1 MTVGLLFIHL
11 DKTGGAHAPCAP
23 LDSPLKLNHFYGLHW
38 NNVKCLI
45 FVSAGIHHLI
55 LDQNRVVIK
64 QDLVIGDRMS
74 RFWQKASSK
83 KEFATTTRDKK
94 IENFIEWLQMQPLK
108 DYKHFIRLLNKTKQE
123 RLAAQLDAS
132 CKII

>member
-1 MTVGLLFIHL
+1 M
-11 DKTGGAHAPCAP
+11 
-23 LDSPLKLNHFYGLHW
+23 
-38 NNVKCLI
+38 
-45 FVSAGIHHLI
+45 I
-55 LDQNRVVIK
+55 LDQNRLVIK

-74 RFWQKASSK
+74 RFSQKASSK
-83 KEFATTTRDKK
+83 IGKKEFSTTTRDKR
-94 IENFIEWLQMQPLK
+94 IESFIEWLQMQPLK